1 MGRPC
6 AQTQNDTLRGL
17 NIPAQFSKKSQW
29 TQGTRARAISGYW
42 PIKGEPEL
50 RPLIKELH
58 DAGTEIV
65 LPVVDAHA
73 PLVLRRWIPA
83 TRMMAVIETS
93 RFCPQTRPN
102 ERPTFDWPLAQAGA
116 RMAIGS
122 DRVAA
127 TLIAHSQ
134 T

>member
-6 AQTQNDTLRGL
+6 AQTRGDTLRGL

-29 TQGTRARAISGYW
+29 TQGKRARAISGYW
-42 PIKGEPEL
+42 PIKVEPEL
-50 RPLIKELH
+50 RPLMKELH
-58 DAGTEIV
+58 DAGTEIFSPV
-65 LPVVDAHA
+65 LDAHA
-73 PLVLRRWIPA
+73 PLVFRRWIPA

-102 ERPTFDWPLAQAGA
+102 KCPTFYWPLAQAGA

-127 TLIAHSQ
+127 TLKVHSQ
-134 T
+134 N

>member
-6 AQTQNDTLRGL
+6 AQTQGETLRGL

-73 PLVLRRWIPA
+73 PLVLRR
-83 TRMMAVIETS
+83 
-93 RFCPQTRPN
+93 
-102 ERPTFDWPLAQAGA
+102 
-116 RMAIGS
+116 
-122 DRVAA
+122 
-127 TLIAHSQ
+127 
-134 T
+134 